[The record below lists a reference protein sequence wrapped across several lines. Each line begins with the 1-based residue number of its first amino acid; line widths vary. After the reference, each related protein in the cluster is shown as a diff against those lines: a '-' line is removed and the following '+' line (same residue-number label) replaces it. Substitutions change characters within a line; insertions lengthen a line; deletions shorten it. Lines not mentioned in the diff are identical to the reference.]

1 MSVDNPAHEQT
12 VWTGEQGAVNSPRV
26 LVAGASI
33 AGPALAHWLHRRGA
47 EVTVVERAPELR
59 PGGQAVDARGVTK
72 EVIRRMGLDA
82 AVRAARTETAG
93 AYTVDADGKVLET
106 YRADDDGGDGF
117 ISEIE
122 ILRGDLSQVLYDDT
136 RDGVEYIFGDRIAEL
151 TQDAD
156 GVDVAFEGGDR
167 RRFDLVVG
175 ADGLH
180 SALRAMVFGP
190 RERFVRHLG
199 HVLAFY
205 SVPNEFGL
213 DRWLID
219 YQESGR
225 SAGLRP
231 IQDATRAMA
240 MFSFPSA
247 DLDVDYRDV
256 AAQKRLLRE
265 RMAGM
270 GWLTPG
276 ILAHLDDTPDF
287 YLDQVAQVVIDRWSS
302 GRVVLLG
309 DAAFSSSPMSGQGTG
324 LAMVGAY
331 LLAGELAAAGWNPE
345 AGFAGYERR
354 MRSFVEANQEI
365 GRLNARSRDV
375 PGPDAEPNIDF
386 DSEWFTELVGRAIN
400 GVELPD
406 YAGVPDSGAL
416 AGPPITSSAKP

>member
-1 MSVDNPAHEQT
+1 
-12 VWTGEQGAVNSPRV
+12 V

-33 AGPALAHWLHRRGA
+33 AGPALAHWLRRRGA

-59 PGGQAVDARGVTK
+59 PGGQAVDARGVAK

-82 AVRAARTETAG
+82 AVRAACTETAG
-93 AYTVDADGKVLET
+93 ACTVDTDGNVLET
-106 YRADDDGGDGF
+106 FRADDDGGDGF
-117 ISEIE
+117 IAEIE
-122 ILRGDLSQVLYDDT
+122 ILRGDLSRVLYDDT
-136 RDGVEYIFGDRIAEL
+136 RDGVEYVFGDWIAEL

-156 GVDVAFEGGDR
+156 GVDVAFAGGGR

-213 DRWLID
+213 DRWLLE

-225 SAGLRP
+225 SALLRP

-240 MFSFPSA
+240 MFYYTSA
-247 DLDVDYRDV
+247 DFDVDYHDV

-265 RMAGM
+265 RMAGL
-270 GWLTPG
+270 GWLTPD
-276 ILAHLDDTPDF
+276 ILAHLDDSPDF
-287 YLDQVAQVVIDRWSS
+287 YLDQVAQVVMDRWSS
-302 GRVVLLG
+302 GRVGLLG

-324 LAMVGAY
+324 LALVGAY
-331 LLAGELAAAGWNPE
+331 LLASELAAAEWDPE
-345 AGFAGYERR
+345 AGFAGYEAR

-375 PGPDAEPNIDF
+375 PGPDAEPSPDF
-386 DSEWFTELVGRAIN
+386 AGEWFTELVGRAIN
-400 GVELPD
+400 GIELPD
-406 YAGVPDSGAL
+406 YTDVPDFGHR
-416 AGPPITSSAKP
+416 PERP

>member
-1 MSVDNPAHEQT
+1 VSGT
-12 VWTGEQGAVNSPRV
+12 RV

-33 AGPALAHWLHRRGA
+33 AGPALAHWLCRRGA
-47 EVTVVERAPELR
+47 EVTVVERAPGLR
-59 PGGQAVDARGVTK
+59 PGGQAVDARGVAK

-93 AYTVDADGKVLET
+93 AYTVDADGNVLET
-106 YRADDDGGDGF
+106 FRADDHGGDGY
-117 ISEIE
+117 IAEIE
-122 ILRGDLSQVLYDDT
+122 ILRGDLSRVLHDNT
-136 RDGVEYIFGDRIAEL
+136 RDGVEYVFGDWIAEL
-151 TQDAD
+151 AQDAD
-156 GVDVAFEGGDR
+156 GVDVAFAGGEE

-199 HVLAFY
+199 LVLAFY
-205 SVPNEFGL
+205 TVPNEFGL

-219 YQESGR
+219 YQDQESGR

-240 MFSFPSA
+240 MCSFPSA
-247 DLDVDYRDV
+247 DFDVDYRDV

-265 RMAGM
+265 RMAGL
-270 GWLTPG
+270 GWLTPR

-287 YLDQVAQVVIDRWSS
+287 YLDQVAQVVMDRWSS
-302 GRVVLLG
+302 GRVGLIG
-309 DAAFSSSPMSGQGTG
+309 DAAFCSSPMSGAGTG
-324 LAMVGAY
+324 LALVGAY
-331 LLAGELAAAGWNPE
+331 LLAGELAAAGWDPD

-365 GRLNARSRDV
+365 GRLHVRSREV
-375 PGPDAEPNIDF
+375 PDPDAEP
-386 DSEWFTELVGRAIN
+386 SPEPEWDMELIERAIN
-400 GVELPD
+400 GIELPD
-406 YAGVPDSGAL
+406 YAGVPDSGRTEL
-416 AGPPITSSAKP
+416 PLQY

>member
-1 MSVDNPAHEQT
+1 MSDT
-12 VWTGEQGAVNSPRV
+12 RV
-26 LVAGASI
+26 LVTGASI
-33 AGPALAHWLHRRGA
+33 AGPALAHWLCRRGA

-59 PGGQAVDARGVTK
+59 PGGQAVDARGIAK
-72 EVIRRMGLDA
+72 EVIARMGLDA

-93 AYTVDADGKVLET
+93 AYTVDAEGNVLET
-106 YRADDDGGDGF
+106 YRSDDNGGDGY
-117 ISEIE
+117 IAEIE
-122 ILRGDLSQVLYDDT
+122 ILRGDLSRVLHEDT
-136 RDGVEYIFGDRIAEL
+136 RDRVEYIFGDRIAEL

-167 RRFDLVVG
+167 RRFDLVIG

-180 SALRAMVFGP
+180 SALRAMAFGP
-190 RERFVRHLG
+190 HERFIRHLG

-213 DRWLID
+213 DRWLLD

-231 IQDATRAMA
+231 LRDATRAMA
-240 MFSFPSA
+240 MLSFPAA
-247 DLDVDYRDV
+247 DLDVDHRDI

-265 RMAGM
+265 QMAGL
-270 GWLTPG
+270 GWWTPR

-287 YLDQVAQVVIDRWSS
+287 YLDQVAQVVMDRWSI
-302 GRVVLLG
+302 GRVGLLG
-309 DAAFSSSPMSGQGTG
+309 DAAFSSSPMSGAGTG
-324 LAMVGAY
+324 LALVGAY
-331 LLAGELAAAGWNPE
+331 LLAGELAAAGWEPE

-365 GRLNARSRDV
+365 GRLHVRSRDV
-375 PGPDAEPNIDF
+375 PESSIDF
-386 DSEWFTELVGRAIN
+386 GSEWFTELVERAIN

-406 YAGVPDSGAL
+406 YAGIPDSGAPTGL
-416 AGPPITSSAKP
+416 PITSSARP